1 MGSSSGCG
9 CFLPLTEVVTI
20 ITVNGHHTFTMR
32 QFVTKNREY
41 YAKAMSEKSTKNFP
55 ARHGAPWS
63 KEEFQQLI
71 QAIEQGLTLSELAKR
86 HQRTSGGILGA
97 IKRLLPSEFCQN
109 NNVGSVSDLAR
120 YFNEIQSQERAC
132 LINSQCPPAATEK
145 KTKKKQKTRR
155 DEQAASSC
163 SAVPGTSGK
172 TSDEKQITGFVP
184 STEFLDYIANES
196 DVIMLVSAAVE
207 SLSKER
213 DRDILLMRL
222 GTDEHPHTLAE
233 IAAKCGVSRER
244 VRQIQERAFRRLAG
258 KSRYEGTPGAALK
271 NLINAVSNSSYEIA
285 IWVHRIAHRDFM
297 TSSGL
302 AAKFILC
309 TAGIH
314 KVKREEIVGF
324 FSDISLLQKAK
335 LAKLRELDRS
345 RAAKKRVESE
355 FSGWLSHTD
364 WPKVIAPPP
373 SAEQLSSQRI
383 VNDSDIAGHF
393 YSQKLARTVQYESGL
408 ELNIMTQLE
417 RSDQVSF
424 YQEQPVAIPY
434 SYKDKLRKYY
444 PDLLV
449 ATVDG
454 RCLLVE
460 VKPTDSMAL
469 SINRAKANA
478 GRAWAHARGW
488 GWLVVSDRHTLRQL
502 EEHVI
507 PAAKRMLIENELNA
521 SGVLTWHD
529 MMGLRSRHE
538 LTRLD
543 LTAYIIQSGAEVDR
557 SYRISAR
564 TVRNSGLVI
573 LD

>member
-1 MGSSSGCG
+1 
-9 CFLPLTEVVTI
+9 
-20 ITVNGHHTFTMR
+20 
-32 QFVTKNREY
+32 
-41 YAKAMSEKSTKNFP
+41 MSETSTKNFP

-71 QAIEQGLTLSELAKR
+71 LAIEQGLTLNELTER
-86 HQRTSGGILGA
+86 HQRTSGGIHGA

-109 NNVGSVSDLAR
+109 NNVGSASDLAR
-120 YFNEIQSQERAC
+120 YFNETQSQERAC
-132 LINSQCPPAATEK
+132 LINALCPSAATEK
-145 KTKKKQKTRR
+145 KGEKTGNRGG
-155 DEQAASSC
+155 EHAVLSC
-163 SAVPGTSGK
+163 AVVPGASGK
-172 TSDEKQITGFVP
+172 TPDEKQITDFVP
-184 STEFLDYIANES
+184 STEFLDYVASES

-244 VRQIQERAFRRLAG
+244 VRQLQERAFKRLAG
-258 KSRYEGTPGAALK
+258 KSRYEGSPGAALK
-271 NLINAVSNSSYEIA
+271 KLINAVSNSSYEIA
-285 IWVHRIAHRDFM
+285 IWVHRIVHRDFM

-309 TAGIH
+309 TAGIQ

-345 RAAKKRVESE
+345 RAAKERVESE
-355 FSGWLSHTD
+355 LSGWLNHTD
-364 WPKVIAPPP
+364 WPTVIAPPP
-373 SAEQLSSQRI
+373 PAAQLSSQRI

-434 SYKDKLRKYY
+434 SFKDKLRKYY

-469 SINRAKANA
+469 SVNRAKANA

-488 GWLVVSDRHTLRQL
+488 GWLVVSDRHTLQQL

-507 PAAKRMLIENELNA
+507 PAVKWTMIENELNA
-521 SGVLTWHD
+521 SEVMTWRD
-529 MMGLRSRHE
+529 MMGLRTRYE
-538 LTRLD
+538 LTRFD

-557 SYRISAR
+557 SYRITAR
-564 TVRNSGLVI
+564 NYYNSGLPIV
-573 LD
+573 D

>member
-1 MGSSSGCG
+1 M
-9 CFLPLTEVVTI
+9 L
-20 ITVNGHHTFTMR
+20 N
-32 QFVTKNREY
+32 
-41 YAKAMSEKSTKNFP
+41 
-55 ARHGAPWS
+55 
-63 KEEFQQLI
+63 
-71 QAIEQGLTLSELAKR
+71 ELAER

-97 IKRLLPSEFCQN
+97 IKRLLPSEYCQN
-109 NNVGSVSDLAR
+109 NNIGSVSDLAR
-120 YFNEIQSQERAC
+120 YFNETQNQERAC
-132 LINSQCPPAATEK
+132 LINALCSSAFTEK
-145 KTKKKQKTRR
+145 KTEK
-155 DEQAASSC
+155 EQETGGSNHSASSC
-163 SAVPGTSGK
+163 DAVLVASGK
-172 TSDEKQITGFVP
+172 TANEMQKTVFVP
-184 STEFLDYIANES
+184 STEFLNYEASES
-196 DVIMLVSAAVE
+196 DVIMLISAAVE

-233 IAAKCGVSRER
+233 IAAKCAVSRER

-258 KSRYEGTPGAALK
+258 KSRYEGAPGAALK
-271 NLINAVSNSSYEIA
+271 KLINAVSNSSYEIA

-309 TAGIH
+309 TAGIQ

-324 FSDISLLQKAK
+324 FSELSLLQKAK

-345 RAAKKRVESE
+345 RAAKERVEAE
-355 FSGWLSHTD
+355 LSGWLSHTD

-373 SAEQLSSQRI
+373 SAVQLSSQRI

-417 RSDQVSF
+417 RSDQISF

-434 SYKDKLRKYY
+434 SFKDKLRKYY

-449 ATVDG
+449 ATADG

-469 SINRAKANA
+469 SVNRAKSNA

-507 PAAKRMLIENELNA
+507 PAAKQMLIENELNA
-521 SGVLTWHD
+521 SGGLTWRD
-529 MMGLRSRHE
+529 MMGLRTRHE
-538 LTRLD
+538 LTRFD
-543 LTAYIIQSGAEVDR
+543 MTAYIIQSGAEVDR
-557 SYRISAR
+557 SYRITAR
-564 TVRNSGLVI
+564 TVTQG
-573 LD
+573 

>member
-1 MGSSSGCG
+1 
-9 CFLPLTEVVTI
+9 
-20 ITVNGHHTFTMR
+20 
-32 QFVTKNREY
+32 
-41 YAKAMSEKSTKNFP
+41 MSETSTKNFP
-55 ARHGAPWS
+55 ARHGSPWS

-71 QAIEQGLTLSELAKR
+71 LAIEQGLTLSELAER

-109 NNVGSVSDLAR
+109 NNVGSVSDLTR
-120 YFNEIQSQERAC
+120 YFNETQSQERAC
-132 LINSQCPPAATEK
+132 LINALRLPAATEK
-145 KTKKKQKTRR
+145 KTEKKQETEGEG
-155 DEQAASSC
+155 EQVVSSC
-163 SAVPGTSGK
+163 AAVPGASGK
-172 TSDEKQITGFVP
+172 TPDEKQITGFVP
-184 STEFLDYIANES
+184 STEFLDYVASES
-196 DVIMLVSAAVE
+196 DVIMLVSAAVD

-244 VRQIQERAFRRLAG
+244 VRQLQERAFKRLAG
-258 KSRYEGTPGAALK
+258 KSRYEGSPGAALK
-271 NLINAVSNSSYEIA
+271 KLINAVSNSSYEIA
-285 IWVHRIAHRDFM
+285 IWVHRIVHRDFM

-309 TAGIH
+309 TAGIQ

-345 RAAKKRVESE
+345 RAAKERVESE
-355 FSGWLSHTD
+355 LSGWLNHTD
-364 WPKVIAPPP
+364 WPTVIAPPP
-373 SAEQLSSQRI
+373 PAAQLSSQRI

-434 SYKDKLRKYY
+434 SFKDKLRKYY

-469 SINRAKANA
+469 SVNRAKANA

-488 GWLVVSDRHTLRQL
+488 GWLVVSDRHTLQQL

-507 PAAKRMLIENELNA
+507 PAVKWTMIENELNA
-521 SGVLTWHD
+521 SEVMTWRD
-529 MMGLRSRHE
+529 MMGLRTRYE
-538 LTRLD
+538 LTRFD

-557 SYRISAR
+557 SYRITAR
-564 TVRNSGLVI
+564 NYYNSGLPIV
-573 LD
+573 D

>member
-1 MGSSSGCG
+1 
-9 CFLPLTEVVTI
+9 
-20 ITVNGHHTFTMR
+20 
-32 QFVTKNREY
+32 
-41 YAKAMSEKSTKNFP
+41 MSETSTKNFP

-71 QAIEQGLTLSELAKR
+71 LAIEQGLTLSKLAER
-86 HQRTSGGILGA
+86 HQRTSGGIYGA

-120 YFNEIQSQERAC
+120 YFNETRSQERAC
-132 LINSQCPPAATEK
+132 LINALCPSAATEK
-145 KTKKKQKTRR
+145 APEKKQETGIPQRVGK
-155 DEQAASSC
+155 QAVSSC
-163 SAVPGTSGK
+163 AAVPGASGK
-172 TSDEKQITGFVP
+172 TPDEKQITDFVP
-184 STEFLDYIANES
+184 NTEFLDYVANES

-213 DRDILLMRL
+213 DRDVLLMRF

-233 IAAKCGVSRER
+233 IAVKWGISRER
-244 VRQIQERAFRRLAG
+244 VRQIQERAFRRLAA

-271 NLINAVSNSSYEIA
+271 KLINAVSDFSYEIA

-297 TSSGL
+297 TSPEL

-309 TAGIH
+309 TAGIL
-314 KVKREEIVGF
+314 KVKKVEIVGF
-324 FSDISLLQKAK
+324 FSTISRLQKAK
-335 LAKLRELDRS
+335 LRELNRS
-345 RAAKKRVESE
+345 RAAKERVESVL
-355 FSGWLSHTD
+355 SGWLNNTD
-364 WPKVIAPPP
+364 WPSVIAPPP
-373 SAEQLSSQRI
+373 PAAQLSSQRI

-393 YSQKLARTVQYESGL
+393 YSQKLERTVQYESGL
-408 ELNIMTQLE
+408 ELDIMTLLE

-434 SYKDKLRKYY
+434 SFKGRLRKYY

-507 PAAKRMLIENELNA
+507 PAAKRTLIENELNE
-521 SGVLTWHD
+521 SGVLTWRD
-529 MMGLRSRHE
+529 MMGLRTRHE
-538 LTRLD
+538 LTRFD

-557 SYRISAR
+557 SYRITAR
-564 TVRNSGLVI
+564 NVHDSGLAI

>member
-1 MGSSSGCG
+1 
-9 CFLPLTEVVTI
+9 
-20 ITVNGHHTFTMR
+20 
-32 QFVTKNREY
+32 
-41 YAKAMSEKSTKNFP
+41 MSEISTKNFP
-55 ARHGAPWS
+55 ARHGAQWS

-71 QAIEQGLTLSELAKR
+71 LAIEQGLSLNELAQR

-97 IKRLLPSEFCQN
+97 IKRLLPSEFCQSN
-109 NNVGSVSDLAR
+109 NISLVSDLAR
-120 YFNEIQSQERAC
+120 YFKDTQNQERAC
-132 LINSQCPPAATEK
+132 LINALCPSVATEK
-145 KTKKKQKTRR
+145 KTEKNQETVTSKK
-155 DEQAASSC
+155 AVSSC
-163 SAVPGTSGK
+163 ATVSGASGK
-172 TSDEKQITGFVP
+172 TPDEKQLTGFVP
-184 STEFLDYIANES
+184 STEFLDNVASES
-196 DVIMLVSAAVE
+196 DVIMLISAAVE
-207 SLSKER
+207 SLPKER

-222 GTDEHPHTLAE
+222 GTDEHPYTLAE
-233 IAAKCGVSRER
+233 FAAKCGVSRER

-258 KSRYEGTPGAALK
+258 QSRYEGTPGAALK
-271 NLINAVSNSSYEIA
+271 KLINAVSNSSYEIA
-285 IWVHRIAHRDFM
+285 IWVHRITHRDFM

-309 TAGIH
+309 TAGIQ

-324 FSDISLLQKAK
+324 FSEISLLQKVK
-335 LAKLRELDRS
+335 LAKLRELNRS
-345 RAAKKRVESE
+345 RAAKERVESE
-355 FSGWLSHTD
+355 LSVWLSCTD

-373 SAEQLSSQRI
+373 SAVQLSSQRI

-408 ELNIMTQLE
+408 ELNIMTRLE
-417 RSDQVSF
+417 RSDQISF

-434 SYKDKLRKYY
+434 SFKDKLRMYY

-454 RCLLVE
+454 RCLIVE

-469 SINRAKANA
+469 SVNRAKANA

-502 EEHVI
+502 EQHFI
-507 PAAKRMLIENELNA
+507 PAAKWMLIENELNA
-521 SGVLTWHD
+521 SGVLTWRE
-529 MMGLRSRHE
+529 MMGLRTLHE

-557 SYRISAR
+557 SYRITVR
-564 TVRNSGLVI
+564 TV

>member
-1 MGSSSGCG
+1 
-9 CFLPLTEVVTI
+9 
-20 ITVNGHHTFTMR
+20 
-32 QFVTKNREY
+32 
-41 YAKAMSEKSTKNFP
+41 MSETSTKNFP
-55 ARHGAPWS
+55 DRHGAPWS

-71 QAIEQGLTLSELAKR
+71 LAIEQGLRLSEIAER
-86 HQRTSGGILGA
+86 HQRTSGGILCA

-109 NNVGSVSDLAR
+109 NNVGSMSDLAR
-120 YFNEIQSQERAC
+120 YFNETQSQERAC
-132 LINSQCPPAATEK
+132 LINALCLFADTEK
-145 KTKKKQKTRR
+145 KQRKNRKQRECK
-155 DEQAASSC
+155 QAASSC
-163 SAVPGTSGK
+163 AAVLEASGK
-172 TSDEKQITGFVP
+172 TPDEKKITDFVP
-184 STEFLDYIANES
+184 STEFLDYVAIES
-196 DVIMLVSAAVE
+196 DVVMLVSAAVE

-233 IAAKCGVSRER
+233 VAAKCEVSRER
-244 VRQIQERAFRRLAG
+244 VRQIQERAFSRLAG
-258 KSRYEGTPGAALK
+258 MSRYEGTPGIALNK
-271 NLINAVSNSSYEIA
+271 LINAVSNSSYEIA

-309 TAGIH
+309 TAGIQ
-314 KVKREEIVGF
+314 KVKREEILGF

-335 LAKLRELDRS
+335 LAKLRELDLN
-345 RAAKKRVESE
+345 RAAKERVESKL
-355 FSGWLSHTD
+355 SCWLSHTD
-364 WPKVIAPPP
+364 WPTVIAPPP
-373 SAEQLSSQRI
+373 SVAQLYSQRV

-393 YSQKLARTVQYESGL
+393 YSQKLGRTVQYESGL

-434 SYKDKLRKYY
+434 SFKDKLRKYY

-454 RCLLVE
+454 RCLLIE
-460 VKPTDSMAL
+460 VKPTDSMTL

-488 GWLVVSDRHTLRQL
+488 GWLVVSGRHTLRQL

-507 PAAKRMLIENELNA
+507 SADKRMLIENELNA
-521 SGVLTWHD
+521 SGGLTWCE
-529 MMGLRSRHE
+529 MMGLRMRHE

-543 LTAYIIQSGAEVDR
+543 LTAYILQSGAEVDR
-557 SYRISAR
+557 SYRITTR
-564 TVRNSGLVI
+564 TVRDSGPAM
-573 LD
+573 LDCSYELSNIDLFTET

>member
-1 MGSSSGCG
+1 
-9 CFLPLTEVVTI
+9 
-20 ITVNGHHTFTMR
+20 
-32 QFVTKNREY
+32 
-41 YAKAMSEKSTKNFP
+41 MSEISTKNFP

-71 QAIEQGLTLSELAKR
+71 LAIEQGLKLSELAGR

-109 NNVGSVSDLAR
+109 NNISSVSDLAR
-120 YFNEIQSQERAC
+120 YFKDTQNQERAC
-132 LINSQCPPAATEK
+132 LINALCPSAATEK
-145 KTKKKQKTRR
+145 KTEKNQETGASK
-155 DEQAASSC
+155 QAASSC
-163 SAVPGTSGK
+163 AAVSGASGK
-172 TSDEKQITGFVP
+172 TPDEKQITGFVP
-184 STEFLDYIANES
+184 STEFLDYVASES
-196 DVIMLVSAAVE
+196 DVIMLISAAVE

-222 GTDEHPHTLAE
+222 GTDEHPYTLAE

-271 NLINAVSNSSYEIA
+271 KLINAVSNSSYEIA

-309 TAGIH
+309 TAGIQ

-335 LAKLRELDRS
+335 LAKLRELNRS
-345 RAAKKRVESE
+345 RAAKERVESE
-355 FSGWLSHTD
+355 ISGWLSYTD

-373 SAEQLSSQRI
+373 SAVHLSSQRI

-408 ELNIMTQLE
+408 ELTIMTQLE

-434 SYKDKLRKYY
+434 SFKDKLRKYY
-444 PDLLV
+444 PDLLA

-469 SINRAKANA
+469 SVNRAKANA

-488 GWLVVSDRHTLRQL
+488 GWLVVSNRHTLRQL

-507 PAAKRMLIENELNA
+507 PAAKRMLIENELNT
-521 SGVLTWHD
+521 SGGLTWRE
-529 MMGLRSRHE
+529 MRGLRTRHE

-557 SYRISAR
+557 SYRITAR
-564 TVRNSGLVI
+564 TVLDPGLVI
-573 LD
+573 LN